1 MSRRLG
7 LVLTVSTLLLAA
19 CAPPGVTATPPT
31 VAVMAPDDAVSG
43 TVERV
48 VDGDTVIV
56 GVAGERE
63 RVRLLR
69 IDTPEAARGGDP
81 AECLAD
87 AATAALTELL
97 PAGAEV
103 ELATDVEVR
112 DRYGRLLAH
121 LWVDD
126 TWVNGAMLEAGYAD
140 VITFPPN
147 VAHDDE
153 VRAAVQRARDAEA
166 GLWDPAA
173 C

>member
-1 MSRRLG
+1 MTHRLG
-7 LVLTVSTLLLAA
+7 LLLLVTLAVTA
-19 CAPPGVTATPPT
+19 CAQLTSTAPPST
-31 VAVMAPDDAVSG
+31 VAVVAPDDAMAG

-56 GVAGERE
+56 EVAGERE

-69 IDTPEAARGGDP
+69 IDTPEAARDGGP

-87 AATAALTELL
+87 AATAALAELL
-97 PAGAEV
+97 PAGAPV

-121 LWVDD
+121 LWANG

-166 GLWDPAA
+166 GLWDPGA